1 MVFFIFRKWRS
12 ILGMIINIKVDG
24 RIERFVIGYV
34 FVITGNLLLNYF
46 KEEEKK

>member
-1 MVFFIFRKWRS
+1 
-12 ILGMIINIKVDG
+12 MIINIKVDG

-46 KEEEKK
+46 KEEEKKQFLLECFVGKFFF